1 MDREIES
8 VPKMKEQE
16 PSIEEITG
24 TGSGGDRIR
33 CPLCKWSPVAHD
45 RWTCSCHH
53 SWHTFETGGVCPKCL
68 LQWMHTQCPKCLQW
82 SAHSAWYPQG

>member
-8 VPKMKEQE
+8 APKVSNPE
-16 PSIEEITG
+16 PGVDETTG
-24 TGSGGDRIR
+24 AGQDRVK
-33 CPLCKWSPVAHD
+33 CPVCQWSPAADD
-45 RWTCSCHH
+45 RWTCSCQH
-53 SWHTFETGGVCPKCL
+53 SWNTFDTGGVCPKCL